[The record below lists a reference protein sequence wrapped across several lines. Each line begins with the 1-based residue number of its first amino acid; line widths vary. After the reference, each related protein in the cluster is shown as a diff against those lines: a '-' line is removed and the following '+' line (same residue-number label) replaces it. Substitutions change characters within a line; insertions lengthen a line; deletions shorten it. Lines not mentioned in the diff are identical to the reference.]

1 MIKIL
6 RVIAAIMF
14 FMMVAFILTG
24 VFSRSYSYDTSIL
37 INGVPDE
44 VYSKFTDNDSLKDW
58 MTGLSNVQTIRK
70 TDNEVGS
77 VYKFFVKD
85 PGSQEVMSYTE
96 TVTQADPGKEYA
108 IDMNNEWFTGSNRYV
123 FEDQGNNQTLLSAS
137 TSVKGKGLF
146 KRAILRLMK
155 SGMIKQGNLTNKSFK
170 AYVEAKDE

>member
-37 INGVPDE
+37 INGTPAE
-44 VYSKFTDNDSLKDW
+44 VYSKFTNNDSLKVW

-70 TDNEVGS
+70 TENEVGS

-85 PGSQEVMSYTE
+85 PRSQEVMTFTE
-96 TVTQADPGKEYA
+96 TVIIANAGKEYA
-108 IDMNNEWFTGSNRYV
+108 IDMNNSWFTGSNRYL
-123 FEDQGNNQTLLSAS
+123 FEDQGNNQTQLSAT

-155 SGMIKQGNLTNKSFK
+155 SGMIKQGNMTNESFK
-170 AYVEAKDE
+170 AYVETN